1 MYSFQTLE
9 IYNSKSLV
17 SKAVLPKKTKTNK
30 QPPPQTFSTLSIRKE
45 THELLLCIP
54 CALLVHQVYVTG
66 ALNQQ
71 HC

>member
-17 SKAVLPKKTKTNK
+17 SKAVTKKQTNK

-54 CALLVHQVYVTG
+54 CVLLVHQVYVTG

>member
-17 SKAVLPKKTKTNK
+17 SKAVLPKTNK

>member
-17 SKAVLPKKTKTNK
+17 SKAVLPKNK

>member
-17 SKAVLPKKTKTNK
+17 SKAVLPKKTNK